1 MTDVIDENTTHKR
14 IRKHMPSLMP
24 LYKSAIIRLAFLMFI
39 IIVPICILTIVMSS
53 QAISMSESLVSDDV
67 LEALNLNMNQID
79 NYLKNIGRRLYT
91 VSRGDDNYARMLTE
105 YGDDN
110 ASAVELMHA
119 YTRLSSV
126 FSDIQSEYTWAENV
140 FAYFPENGYF
150 ISSNGY
156 ETQKNKQMIE
166 DEIKDTAD
174 HDENM
179 WHVSKHNSGLLIGMY
194 EYKGS
199 YYGAY
204 FNLANLLTE
213 IELDMSDNIVK
224 FAQRDT
230 GIITD
235 DEDLAAIDIYSES
248 NISIEGEHYVMLKSE
263 SSHSDLVLI
272 DMLSRTQMN
281 KMLPGYMRILFIV
294 SIIFLIAIPI
304 LFFGFYKWLIRPVNI
319 LMDAISEVDNGNIDY
334 RIVQKTGTYEFDLL
348 NSNFNSMLNNIKKL
362 KINVYEKELEKKDIK
377 LQYLSQQIQPHFIL
391 NAMNIIYSYEPDQ
404 YDLIQKMVLCLS
416 KYFRFIVNAN
426 NSYVKVKHEMNHI
439 ENYLHIQKIRYT
451 HRINYDVY
459 MEPMTQDAIMPPL
472 MIQNLVENIIKY
484 ALRDDVP
491 VNIWVKSMHIDDMI
505 QIEIRDTGYGIK
517 TETLELIRKF
527 KETKVRQ
534 AGLGTGIQNTIE
546 RLELFFG
553 EKSSFE
559 ASRIDTDGGTR
570 VVMSFPAIY
579 GSVQDDI

>member
-1 MTDVIDENTTHKR
+1 MTDVIDEKIHKR
-14 IRKHMPSLMP
+14 IRKRMPNLMP
-24 LYKSAIIRLAFLMFI
+24 LYKSAVIRLAFLMFI

-53 QAISMSESLVSDDV
+53 RAIRMSENLVADDV
-67 LEALNLNMNQID
+67 HEALDLNMNQID
-79 NYLKNIGRRLYT
+79 NYLQNIGKRLYT
-91 VSRGDDNYARMLTE
+91 VSRSDDNYARMLME

-166 DEIKDTAD
+166 DEVNDAAD
-174 HDENM
+174 YYGNM
-179 WHVSKHNSGLLIGMY
+179 WHVSRRNFEVLIGMY

-204 FNLANLLTE
+204 FNLADLLTD
-213 IELDMSDNIVK
+213 IELGMSDNIVK

-235 DEDLAAIDIYSES
+235 DEDLAAIDIHSEG
-248 NISIEGEHYVMLKSE
+248 NISIAGEHYVMLKSE

-281 KMLPGYMRILFIV
+281 KMLPGYMRILFVV
-294 SIIFLIAIPI
+294 SVIFLIAIPI
-304 LFFGFYKWLIRPVNI
+304 LFLGFYKWLIRPVNI
-319 LMDAISEVDNGNIDY
+319 LMDAINEVDNGNIDY

-404 YDLIQKMVLCLS
+404 YDLIQKW
-416 KYFRFIVNAN
+416 
-426 NSYVKVKHEMNHI
+426 SYVC
-439 ENYLHIQKIRYT
+439 
-451 HRINYDVY
+451 
-459 MEPMTQDAIMPPL
+459 
-472 MIQNLVENIIKY
+472 QNI
-484 ALRDDVP
+484 
-491 VNIWVKSMHIDDMI
+491 
-505 QIEIRDTGYGIK
+505 
-517 TETLELIRKF
+517 
-527 KETKVRQ
+527 
-534 AGLGTGIQNTIE
+534 LGS
-546 RLELFFG
+546 L
-553 EKSSFE
+553 
-559 ASRIDTDGGTR
+559 
-570 VVMSFPAIY
+570 
-579 GSVQDDI
+579 